1 MPILLHLA
9 SSLDLPRYFE
19 QRSQEFTSLRPVFS
33 FLFNL
38 PPSHPFAVS
47 AEKILKEIEGQI
59 TSFHDKSKGSLEA
72 IGLLFSES
80 ETSLSRLPRHDCI
93 ATPVASQPLPPQM
106 ICQILK
112 MDEETVR
119 ASFEAGNPPR
129 ASKEQL
135 VEAIRTSI
143 DPEDDVELY
152 RKVSTRA
159 EEQTAV
165 DVKLRGGKRKEAA
178 RSLNPVQVLEKHIT
192 RFENTEKV
200 SHPLA

>member
-1 MPILLHLA
+1 MA
-9 SSLDLPRYFE
+9 
-19 QRSQEFTSLRPVFS
+19 
-33 FLFNL
+33 
-38 PPSHPFAVS
+38 AVAPN

-72 IGLLFSES
+72 IGLLFSEM
-80 ETSLSRLPRHDCI
+80 
-93 ATPVASQPLPPQM
+93 ASQPLPPQM

-152 RKVSTRA
+152 RKV
-159 EEQTAV
+159 
-165 DVKLRGGKRKEAA
+165 
-178 RSLNPVQVLEKHIT
+178 LEKHIT
-192 RFENTEKV
+192 RFENTEKIMSALSSDLSSFHRHVPV
-200 SHPLA
+200 SSSFLCLLPAGRRVRGQDLSFLLGPRACPSERRAHARGNDSRPPPDRTISQDMLGSRLPRLLRAEPGSLRYRH